1 MSLKIKNPK
10 RFLISLIVTLLLLLF
25 VIVGFFTVMGK
36 IIGLFTKKDEPQAA
50 PEPTATAQAATP
62 TPSASPTSTVP
73 TVAPSNLGDVQV
85 LVNKTS
91 LQI

>member
-36 IIGLFTKKDEPQAA
+36 IIGLFTKKDEPQAT

-62 TPSASPTSTVP
+62 RLQWITFCWR
-73 TVAPSNLGDVQV
+73 L
-85 LVNKTS
+85 KS
-91 LQI
+91 LKQK